1 MVFTELIKTTPID
14 KKIILKKKIVMTK
27 KVYAVLQQWQDR
39 CGSVDTVIL
48 GVTYSLDKANQ
59 ILQEER
65 DTILENYKQS
75 LDEMKKDDCFVVE
88 DSDEHFFLADTIV
101 TQWDVIDIIEQQL
114 KD

>member
-1 MVFTELIKTTPID
+1 
-14 KKIILKKKIVMTK
+14 MTK
-27 KVYAVLQQWQDR
+27 KVYVVLQQWQDR
-39 CGSVDTVIL
+39 CGSNNVMIL
-48 GVTYSLDKANQ
+48 GVTYSLDKAKQ

-88 DSDEHFFLADTIV
+88 NSDEHFFLADTIV

>member
-1 MVFTELIKTTPID
+1 M
-14 KKIILKKKIVMTK
+14 
-27 KVYAVLQQWQDR
+27 
-39 CGSVDTVIL
+39 IL
-48 GVTYSLDKANQ
+48 GVAYSLDKAKQ